1 MKLTHRILITAGTV
15 GTIGCAV
22 VIDGSENVLARAVAL
37 NSVFTGLLTLT
48 GFMFTARTF
57 ITFKLNEVVYGRP
70 EYRQR
75 VEELQADGAY
85 TQKVYEPLRSL
96 DATVGR
102 ACLLC
107 FATLFCVLAF
117 SFLPR
122 EWSKLGSSFL
132 DTWKISA
139 SPSAF
144 WTATPIRFL
153 AYQVATI
160 GVFSVVFLIIAEV
173 FSAIM
178 SVNRN
183 IRSIIS
189 EWEENYKKEKDAA
202 KQKQPSSE
210 LKK

>member
-1 MKLTHRILITAGTV
+1 MKPHHRILITVVTV
-15 GTIGCAV
+15 GLIGCAV
-22 VIDGSENVLARAVAL
+22 VIDGSENVLARAMAL

-57 ITFKLNEVVYGRP
+57 ITFKLNEVVYGKP

-85 TQKVYEPLRSL
+85 QQKLYEPLRSL

-102 ACLLC
+102 TCLLC
-107 FATLFCVLAF
+107 FGTLFCVLTF

-122 EWSKLGSSFL
+122 EWSKLGTSLFDICKAAGS
-132 DTWKISA
+132 IGN
-139 SPSAF
+139 F
-144 WTATPIRFL
+144 WTAISGRFL
-153 AYQVATI
+153 TYQVATVS
-160 GVFSVVFLIIAEV
+160 VFSVVFLIIVEV

-189 EWEENYKKEKDAA
+189 EWEENYNKEKAMG
-202 KQKQPSSE
+202 KNKPPSG
-210 LKK
+210 